1 MLFGGGSFKRDEI
14 ITMPTLVNKYYPLRT
29 IVFFLGEGALIFS
42 SLLIVDWVMLGPGLF
57 FLDLLPNSFR
67 AILVTIIFQLCL
79 YFFDQYDLRNEVSL
93 INTFTRMTLA
103 FGVGCIL
110 LGGVY
115 YSIPFMI
122 ISTRIFWLGY
132 LVICL
137 SVALW
142 RGAYNHILRKRL
154 FVQNILLVGTGALA
168 SDIAREIEGVQD
180 SVYRVRGFVGD
191 TKPAYNPHN
200 APVRASLDDF
210 EELLSTQDLE
220 RIIVAL
226 DNPRGATPI
235 TALLNAK
242 LRGITIEQSTTF
254 YERITGKILVERIAP
269 SWIIFSDGFS
279 LSRWKYH
286 VKRFIDLL
294 FSAVLLVITLPVLL
308 ITAILIKME
317 SPGPIFYLQERVG
330 QGNRIFKIIKF
341 RSMRQD
347 AEKNGAVWAK
357 VNDDRVT
364 RVGEIIRRLRID
376 ELPQLWNVMKGEMS
390 LVGPRPERKIFVD
403 ELEKK
408 IPYYSI
414 RHTLK
419 PGVTGW
425 AQVCYPYGASELDAL
440 KKLEYDLYYLKNVS
454 IALDLLV
461 IFKTVKT
468 VLFKKG
474 SR

>member
-1 MLFGGGSFKRDEI
+1 
-14 ITMPTLVNKYYPLRT
+14 MPTVLNKYYPVRT
-29 IVFFLGEGALIFS
+29 IVFLLGEGILIFS
-42 SLLIVDWVMLGPGLF
+42 SLMIVDWVMLGSGLF
-57 FLDLLPNSFR
+57 FLDFFSNSVR
-67 AILVTIIFQLCL
+67 AVQVTLIFQLCL
-79 YFFDQYDLRNEVSL
+79 YFFDQYDLRNEISL
-93 INTFTRMTLA
+93 LNTFIRMTQA

-110 LGGVY
+110 LGILY
-115 YSIPFMI
+115 YTVPFMI
-122 ISTRIFWLGY
+122 ISSHIFWLGY

-142 RGAYNHILRKRL
+142 RGAYYHILRKRI
-154 FVQNILLVGTGALA
+154 FVQNILLVGTGTLA
-168 SDIAREIEGVQD
+168 SDIAREIEGVKD
-180 SVYRVRGFVGD
+180 SVYRVKGFVGD
-191 TKPAYNPHN
+191 KQPDYNPHN
-200 APVRASLDDF
+200 APVRATLGDF
-210 EELLSTQDLE
+210 EDLLSWHDLE
-220 RIIVAL
+220 RIVVAL

-235 TALLNAK
+235 AALLNCK
-242 LRGITIEQSTTF
+242 MRGITIEQSTTF
-254 YERITGKILVERIAP
+254 YERVAGKILVERIAP

-286 VKRFIDLL
+286 LKRFMDFFIS
-294 FSAVLLVITLPVLL
+294 FFLLVITLPLL
-308 ITAILIKME
+308 LLTALCIKLE
-317 SPGPIFYLQERVG
+317 SPGPVFYLQERVG
-330 QGNRIFKIIKF
+330 EANKLFRIIKF
-341 RSMRQD
+341 RSMCQD

-357 VNDDRVT
+357 ENDDRVT
-364 RVGEIIRRLRID
+364 RVGEFIRRMRID

-408 IPYYSI
+408 IPYYSV
-414 RHTLK
+414 RHNLK

-454 IALDLLV
+454 LIFDLLV